1 MHPIY
6 RPVHD
11 ASSTDSVAVHP
22 YYHSNDS
29 SGPSSEENHEHV
41 PILTYTAPAG
51 DETSFPGY
59 GKHYSA
65 SVESH
70 TSTGT
75 SIAPSNPF
83 ADLPGSSEPYPAWSA
98 DRQIPMSTE
107 EIEDIFL
114 DLAQKFGFQKDSMR
128 NMFDFLMTLLDS
140 RASRMSPN
148 QALLTVHA
156 DYIGGQ
162 HANYRKWYFAAQLNL
177 DDAVGQSQNPGL
189 QRLRSVKGNVKT
201 ASTKSLDSALN
212 RWRNAM
218 NNMSQ
223 YDRLRQVALYLL
235 CWGEAGN
242 VRFTPE
248 CLCFI
253 FKCADDYYRSPEC
266 QNRVDPVPEGL
277 YLETVIKPLYRF
289 MRDQGYEVV
298 EGKFVRR
305 EKDHDQIIGYDDIN
319 QLFWYPEGL
328 AKIVLQDNTRLID
341 VPPAQRFTKFGRIA
355 WNRVFFKTYFEK
367 RSRAHLL
374 VNFNRIWILHVAVY
388 WFYTAFNSPKVY
400 APKNKQHPSPAMTWS
415 ATALGGAVATLI
427 MIAATLAEFSYIPT
441 SWHNAGHLT
450 TRLVF
455 LLVVLALTGGPTFYI
470 AIVDDRPGQG
480 NIPLIIGIAQFFISV
495 VATLAFSII
504 PSGRMFGDRVRG
516 KSRKYLA
523 SQTFTASY
531 PTLGRTARLASISIW
546 LLIFGCKFAESYF
559 FLTSSFS
566 SPIAVMAR
574 TKVQGCNDKYFGN
587 ALCSNQVPFALAI
600 MYVMDLIL
608 FFLDTYLWYI
618 IWIVVFSVARSF
630 HLGLSIWTPW
640 KEVYT
645 RMPKRIYA
653 KLLATS
659 EMEVKYKPK
668 VLVSQVWNAIIISM
682 YREHLLSIHHVQR
695 LLYHQVDGPDG
706 RRTLR
711 APPFFTNNTGNESD
725 FFPSGGEAER
735 RISFFASS
743 LTTAVPEPLPVE
755 SMPTFTVL
763 VPHYSEKILLSLREI
778 IREEDQNTR
787 VTLLEYLKQLHPI
800 EWDNFVKD
808 TKILAEESETAST
821 FDGTASTNEKASN
834 KRTDDL
840 PFYCI
845 GFKTAAPEYTL
856 RTRIWASL
864 RAQTLY
870 RTVSG
875 MMNYSKAIKLL
886 YRVENP
892 QIVQRFAGNTDR
904 LERELERMSRRKFK
918 FTVSMQRYAKFNKE
932 ELENAEFLL
941 RAYPDLQIAYLDE
954 EPGPQGG
961 DPRLF
966 SVLIDGHSEI
976 DERTGKRKPKF
987 RVELPGNPILGDGKS
1002 DNQNHAIIFYRGEYL
1017 QLIDANQDNYLEEC
1031 LKIRNILGEFEQY
1044 TVSSQSP
1051 YAQWGHKE
1059 FSQFPVAIVGT
1070 REYIFS
1076 ENIGVLGDIAAGKEQ
1091 TFGTLTPRVLAWIGG
1106 KLHYG
1111 HPDFLNAIFMT
1122 TRGGVSKAQKGLHLN
1137 EDIFAGM
1144 TAISRGGR
1152 IKHSEYYQC
1161 GKGRDLGFGTILN
1174 FQTKLGTGMGEQ
1186 MLSREY
1192 YYLGT
1197 QLPMDRFLTFYY
1209 GHPGFH
1215 INNILVIYS
1224 IQTFMITLL
1233 YLGTLNKQLAICKVD
1248 SQGNVLGGQPG
1259 CYNLIPVFDWI
1270 KHCIVS
1276 IFLVFFIA
1284 FLPLFM
1290 QELLERG
1297 TGKALIRLGK
1307 HFLSLSPIF
1316 EVFSTQIYS
1325 QSILSNLTFG
1335 GARYIATGRGFATTR
1350 ISFTILYSRFA
1361 GPSIY
1366 MGMRNLLLLLYAT
1379 MSIWTP
1385 FLMYFWVS
1393 VLSLCVAPF
1402 LFNPHQFSF
1411 ADFIIDYREFLR
1423 WMSRGNSRAKASSW
1437 YGYCRLSRTM
1447 ITGYK
1452 KKKLGHPSEK
1462 LAGDVPRAKWRS
1474 VLFSEIIFP
1483 ICGAIL
1489 FIVAY
1494 MFVKSF
1500 PDRNGNPN
1508 PSPLIRIA
1516 VIAVGPVVW
1525 NATVLLSLFFVSL
1538 FLGPMMESW
1547 ARFPAFMAALAHFLA
1562 LIGLI
1567 AFFEFFWFLELWDA
1581 SHAVLGVIAI
1591 IAIQRAI
1598 QKILISVFL
1607 SRELK
1612 HEETNRAW
1620 WSGKWYGRGLGSS
1633 AFSQP
1638 AREFVVKIVEMS
1650 LWTSDF
1656 LLAHLLLIVMTP
1668 PMFIPFVDKL
1678 HSMMMFW
1685 LRPSKQIRPPLF
1697 STKQKRQRRWI
1708 VLKYTLVYIIVV
1720 AFLAALL
1727 ILPCSTL
1734 HAATTVENNYG
1745 NMNQARGVLVR
1756 LKQKLRG
1763 QGNPSAA
1770 KIRRQ
1775 RALRDSIWRGL
1786 PLTRL
1791 LLFTVGYIWL
1801 LVIPSSQL
1809 GQGTYIDENALQPG
1823 QVNTYWNWGEVHHAD
1838 RILEN
1843 LEQLRDRNATHDEIA
1858 RFVVTEFEKYG
1869 IPARTQRYSF
1879 DSTTINGTNAYG
1891 VLQAPRASGT
1901 EAIVISASWLS
1912 RTGEGDGTLNLR
1924 GVSTVLALAKY
1935 LKKYSLWAKDLVF
1948 VISDGYLD
1956 GMQAWI
1962 STYHGETQPNLKAD
1976 PLSLQSG
1983 VIWTALNIDYPGHS
1997 FSHLGI
2003 FFEEGL
2009 NGRLPNQDLTNSV
2022 SLIARYTV
2030 GVPTLVYDHIDPRDD
2045 SNQPGLLPS
2054 WLPET
2059 LKKNGD
2065 VQEFRID
2072 AITLFAVP
2080 ATGPHGFH
2088 ALGRIMESSLRTCNN
2103 LLERLHAS
2111 FFFYLLV
2118 APGTFMKIGSYLPSA
2133 ILVGTA
2139 MLFTGLGE
2147 WVNAG
2152 WVLSPMATASKE
2164 GGQVAT
2170 IGDRKKWRSRHR
2182 PVLEPVAIM
2191 VLTHLIGVIL
2201 FLLVSTSWFA
2211 TNQKV
2216 AGLLLYFLFAVIPL
2230 VASAFAPTA
2239 PSLHAPIPFVLKAFN
2254 LCFAS
2259 AIVSITS
2266 VLNFSLA
2273 ATLAIFLGL
2282 PLTLAS
2288 PSTPSSSFSV
2298 RVGKYAAY
2306 TFLASAWLVLC
2317 PEETRQAI
2325 WNWEVLRVWF
2335 APFVCVVYVPLVL
2348 QAGLVC
2354 LLPA

>member
-1 MHPIY
+1 MAA
-6 RPVHD
+6 RPGYNQPPMNPFSNQPQY
-11 ASSTDSVAVHP
+11 ARQ
-22 YYHSNDS
+22 YSNDS
-29 SGPSSEENHEHV
+29 DADSYTSRNASSV
-41 PILTYTAPAG
+41 PLATSAYYDGTYTPQSG
-51 DETSFPGY
+51 DEASFPGY
-59 GKHYSA
+59 DKHYSA

-70 TSTGT
+70 MSTGT
-75 SIAPSNPF
+75 SIAPNNPF

-374 VNFNRIWILHVAVY
+374 VNFNRIWILHVAVF

-400 APKNKQHPSPAMTWS
+400 APRNKQNPSPAMTWS

-427 MIAATLAEFSYIPT
+427 MIAATIAEFSYIPT

-495 VATLAFSII
+495 VATVAFSII

-531 PTLGRTARLASISIW
+531 PTLGKTARLASISLW

-574 TKVQGCNDKYFGN
+574 TKVQGCNDRYFGN

-618 IWIVVFSVARSF
+618 IWVVVFSVARSF

-808 TKILAEESETAST
+808 TKILAEESETTST
-821 FDGTASTNEKASN
+821 FDGTTSSNEKAGT

-954 EPGPQGG
+954 EPGPKGG

-1044 TVSSQSP
+1044 SVSSQSP

-1111 HPDFLNAIFMT
+1111 HPDFLNATFMT

-1224 IQTFMITLL
+1224 IQTFMVTLL

-1270 KHCIVS
+1270 KHCIIS

-1385 FLMYFWVS
+1385 FLIYFWVS
-1393 VLSLCVAPF
+1393 VLSLCIAPF

-1423 WMSRGNSRAKASSW
+1423 WMSRGNSRTKASSW

-1474 VLFSEIIFP
+1474 VIFSEIILP
-1483 ICGAIL
+1483 ICGATL
-1489 FIVAY
+1489 FVVAY

-1500 PDRNGNPN
+1500 PDRNGNQN

-1547 ARFPAFMAALAHFLA
+1547 ARFPAFMAAFAHFLA
-1562 LIGLI
+1562 LIGLV

-1668 PMFIPFVDKL
+1668 PMFIPFVDKM

-1720 AFLAALL
+1720 AFLAAL
-1727 ILPCSTL
+1727 IVLP
-1734 HAATTVENNYG
+1734 
-1745 NMNQARGVLVR
+1745 
-1756 LKQKLRG
+1756 
-1763 QGNPSAA
+1763 
-1770 KIRRQ
+1770 
-1775 RALRDSIWRGL
+1775 ALFR
-1786 PLTRL
+1786 
-1791 LLFTVGYIWL
+1791 
-1801 LVIPSSQL
+1801 
-1809 GQGTYIDENALQPG
+1809 
-1823 QVNTYWNWGEVHHAD
+1823 
-1838 RILEN
+1838 
-1843 LEQLRDRNATHDEIA
+1843 
-1858 RFVVTEFEKYG
+1858 
-1869 IPARTQRYSF
+1869 
-1879 DSTTINGTNAYG
+1879 
-1891 VLQAPRASGT
+1891 
-1901 EAIVISASWLS
+1901 
-1912 RTGEGDGTLNLR
+1912 
-1924 GVSTVLALAKY
+1924 
-1935 LKKYSLWAKDLVF
+1935 
-1948 VISDGYLD
+1948 
-1956 GMQAWI
+1956 
-1962 STYHGETQPNLKAD
+1962 
-1976 PLSLQSG
+1976 
-1983 VIWTALNIDYPGHS
+1983 
-1997 FSHLGI
+1997 
-2003 FFEEGL
+2003 
-2009 NGRLPNQDLTNSV
+2009 
-2022 SLIARYTV
+2022 
-2030 GVPTLVYDHIDPRDD
+2030 DHI
-2045 SNQPGLLPS
+2045 
-2054 WLPET
+2054 
-2059 LKKNGD
+2059 
-2065 VQEFRID
+2065 
-2072 AITLFAVP
+2072 
-2080 ATGPHGFH
+2080 
-2088 ALGRIMESSLRTCNN
+2088 
-2103 LLERLHAS
+2103 
-2111 FFFYLLV
+2111 
-2118 APGTFMKIGSYLPSA
+2118 TFNC
-2133 ILVGTA
+2133 T
-2139 MLFTGLGE
+2139 
-2147 WVNAG
+2147 
-2152 WVLSPMATASKE
+2152 
-2164 GGQVAT
+2164 
-2170 IGDRKKWRSRHR
+2170 
-2182 PVLEPVAIM
+2182 
-2191 VLTHLIGVIL
+2191 
-2201 FLLVSTSWFA
+2201 
-2211 TNQKV
+2211 
-2216 AGLLLYFLFAVIPL
+2216 
-2230 VASAFAPTA
+2230 
-2239 PSLHAPIPFVLKAFN
+2239 
-2254 LCFAS
+2254 
-2259 AIVSITS
+2259 
-2266 VLNFSLA
+2266 
-2273 ATLAIFLGL
+2273 
-2282 PLTLAS
+2282 
-2288 PSTPSSSFSV
+2288 
-2298 RVGKYAAY
+2298 
-2306 TFLASAWLVLC
+2306 
-2317 PEETRQAI
+2317 
-2325 WNWEVLRVWF
+2325 
-2335 APFVCVVYVPLVL
+2335 VC
-2348 QAGLVC
+2348 QNI
-2354 LLPA
+2354 